1 MNNKKKGIIGFLAL
15 LLLVSGGFGL
25 WYKSR
30 LDDSKLKAL
39 DIPSRLIPNTS
50 SSSSSNNGV
59 NMSDPNSETE
69 NMNSLTSVRSP
80 VLLKSGS
87 FVTLDPLHY
96 ASGEVKI
103 FNDNG
108 KIIVELQDNF
118 KTNPDGPDLFLWL
131 VKKQNLGGAVG
142 GVNTDSSQYINL
154 GKLNKT
160 SGKQQYSITQQELDS
175 NNYAVV
181 IWCQAFNVQFSNAVL
196 N

>member
-1 MNNKKKGIIGFLAL
+1 MKKYISLITAL
-15 LLLVSGGFGL
+15 LVLTSFAGFGI

-30 LDDSKLKAL
+30 LDDSNRKSLET
-39 DIPSRLIPNTS
+39 PSRLITS
-50 SSSSSNNGV
+50 SSSVPPVDTQNAEIDNLSAASSIRTPIV
-59 NMSDPNSETE
+59 
-69 NMNSLTSVRSP
+69 V
-80 VLLKSGS
+80 KSGS

-103 FNDNG
+103 LNDNN

-118 KTNPDGPDLFLWL
+118 KTNPDGPDLYVWL
-131 VKKQNLGGAVG
+131 VKNQVLGGALG
-142 GVNTDSSQYINL
+142 GVNTDASTYINL

-160 SGKQQYSITQQELDS
+160 NGKQQYSITQQELDS
-175 NNYAVV
+175 YNYAVV

>member
-1 MNNKKKGIIGFLAL
+1 MKKYTTLIIAL
-15 LLLVSGGFGL
+15 LILVGGASFGL

-30 LDDSKLKAL
+30 LDDSNQKAL
-39 DIPSRLIPNTS
+39 DIPSRLIIS
-50 SSSSSNNGV
+50 SSSTASVDTQNAEIDNLSAASSIR
-59 NMSDPNSETE
+59 TI
-69 NMNSLTSVRSP
+69 TT
-80 VLLKSGS
+80 LKTGS

-103 FNDNG
+103 LNDNS

-118 KTNPDGPDLFLWL
+118 KTNPDGPDLYVWL
-131 VKKQNLGGAVG
+131 VKKQNLGGALG
-142 GVNTDSSQYINL
+142 GVNTDSSSYLSL

-160 SGKQQYSITQQELDS
+160 SGKQQYSITQQELDN

-181 IWCQAFNVQFSNAVL
+181 IWCQAFNVQFSNAIL